1 MIRSWLREWLGVTAI
16 EEQLARDT
24 AAVKQFAEADTAK
37 SLTRTG
43 PEAQDS
49 HRKPLSGAQLRIAA
63 ARQNITVPEPTQ
75 AERLANG

>member
-1 MIRSWLREWLGVTAI
+1 MIRRWLRAWLGITAI

-24 AAVKQFAEADTAK
+24 AAVKLFAEAVTAK
-37 SLTRTG
+37 VLTRPA

-63 ARQNITVPEPTQ
+63 ARQNITVPMPTQ